1 MDDLVQHVVRELSFE
16 GDLGEPFPL
25 HLIGDRPGPREL
37 PHHVQA
43 VGVRLSS
50 LPFLFLCFNQ

>member
-16 GDLGEPFPL
+16 GDLGEPFIL
-25 HLIGDRPGPREL
+25 HLIGDHFGLRDF
-37 PHHVQA
+37 PHHVWV

-50 LPFLFLCFNQ
+50 PPFFYLFT